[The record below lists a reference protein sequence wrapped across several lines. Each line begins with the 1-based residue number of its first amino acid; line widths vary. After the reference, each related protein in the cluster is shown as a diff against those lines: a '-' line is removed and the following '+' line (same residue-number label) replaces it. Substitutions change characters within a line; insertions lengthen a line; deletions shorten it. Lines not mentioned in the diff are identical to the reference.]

1 MLSNPKFARAQPR
14 DIANFGFGT
23 LAFLLLGWVLGSS
36 PAAIAQEAD
45 QRATVLHLG
54 QSAER
59 TLLRDLLRVELRV
72 EESGAD
78 PRAVQSA
85 INRRMAA
92 ALDRARQ
99 TEGARAETGSYHVG
113 EERPPNRAATWRG
126 SQSLILKSKN
136 AETEGRPAPRFGGV
150 AMAAGAPPVA
160 EPGEAVVRV
169 TVEAE
174 LLLGQP
180 RT

>member
-1 MLSNPKFARAQPR
+1 MRGPL
-14 DIANFGFGT
+14 

-45 QRATVLHLG
+45 QRATVLHLS

-99 TEGARAETGSYHVG
+99 TEGVRAETGSYQCRRG
-113 EERPPNRAATWRG
+113 APPNRAATWRG
-126 SQSLILKSKN
+126 SQSLILNEQERGNDARSSS
-136 AETEGRPAPRFGGV
+136 GRCNPTGWSCHR
-150 AMAAGAPPVA
+150 
-160 EPGEAVVRV
+160 
-169 TVEAE
+169 
-174 LLLGQP
+174 
-180 RT
+180 